1 MDTTQFDAIVV
12 GSGISGG
19 WAAKELTEKGL
30 KVLVLERGKN
40 IRHGVDYVGEH
51 AENWQLPFYGM
62 PDRERDNRDYPIQQN
77 SYAFG
82 EPTIHYWNNDRLNP
96 YVRNEDKPFNWMR
109 ADVVGGRSLLWGRQV
124 YRWSEQDFRAN
135 AADGNGIDWPVSYA
149 DVAPWYSHVEK
160 FIGVSGQAEGW
171 EQLPDGEFL
180 PPMDYF
186 ALEKTVVERVRK
198 KEPQVPITMGRVAIL
213 TKDHNGRAACHY
225 CGPCQRGCS
234 TGSYFSSQSSTLPA
248 AEATGNLTLLP
259 DHVVE
264 RLEHDD
270 SGRRVNAVLAVNT
283 QTGERTRFSTK
294 LVFLCASTL
303 ASTQILLN
311 SSSEAHP
318 NGLANGSGVVGNY
331 LMDHLAV
338 SHTGMFVDDT
348 DRYYQGERPNNL
360 YIARF
365 RNLAGQDE
373 DADFLRGYGYQC
385 IPLRPDWETSF
396 NRRGFGEDYKAQLGK
411 PLPLWVWA
419 MRAFIEC
426 IPNRSNRVY
435 LHPERKDRFGIPLLV
450 TEFEWSDNERNA
462 ALDSGVQ
469 AAKILRAAGA
479 ISLDIDDTKKLDVG
493 GDAIH
498 EMGTVRMGRDPAS
511 SALNGYNQAH
521 EVDNLF
527 VTDGSFMTSSSCVN
541 PSLTYM
547 AFTARACDYAATQL
561 AEGQLG

>member
-62 PDRERDNRDYPIQQN
+62 PDRERDSRDYPIQQN

-426 IPNRSNRVY
+426 IPNQSNRVY